1 MLKVLIVLALL
12 FSSAPAFAI
21 DEECVNPEILN
32 VWPCYDGTCRFCT
45 PLTLT
50 DDPEGTLGQPGIATS
65 VTCEGLAEGIQF
77 GLAANLEP
85 GVVVVMQHNL
95 EGDMNA
101 GVRCDDGL
109 NISETIRLTRFSS
122 SPKPLPTTLGGAVVL
137 P

>member
-1 MLKVLIVLALL
+1 MLRIWLLVALL
-12 FSSAPAFAI
+12 FSSAPALAA
-21 DEECVNPEILN
+21 DPECINPEILN

-45 PLTLT
+45 PLFLT
-50 DDPEGTLGQPGIATS
+50 DDPEGELGAPGIATS
-65 VTCEGLAEGIQF
+65 VTCEALAEGIQF
-77 GLAANLEP
+77 GLAANLQP
-85 GVVVVMQHNL
+85 GVVVVMPHNL

-122 SPKPLPTTLGGAVVL
+122 SPKPLPATLTPAVVL